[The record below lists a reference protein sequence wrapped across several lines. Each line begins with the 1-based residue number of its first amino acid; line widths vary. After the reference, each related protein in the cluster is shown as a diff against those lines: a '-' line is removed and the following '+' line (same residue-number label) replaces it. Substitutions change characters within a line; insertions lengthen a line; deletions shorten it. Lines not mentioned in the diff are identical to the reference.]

1 MKGIFHK
8 FIVILLCSITDVLS
22 FVISNDDG
30 TYVSSDD
37 LALRIDTGSEI
48 ITTWDDAYYNN
59 NNTGALQIFN
69 VTSNDTLLQV
79 DLINYENRSMAVRD
93 LLHQAYTSTDLH
105 WRGDGQIILMSALA
119 YHLLINGVGEG
130 TDDSR

>member
-1 MKGIFHK
+1 MIAG
-8 FIVILLCSITDVLS
+8 VLS

-79 DLINYENRSMAVRD
+79 DLNNYQNRSMAVRD
-93 LLHQAYTSTDLH
+93 LLNQAYTSTGLPLA
-105 WRGDGQIILMSALA
+105 IMSALA
-119 YHLLINGVGEG
+119 YHLLVNGVGGWGG
-130 TDDSR
+130 TRSEDSR